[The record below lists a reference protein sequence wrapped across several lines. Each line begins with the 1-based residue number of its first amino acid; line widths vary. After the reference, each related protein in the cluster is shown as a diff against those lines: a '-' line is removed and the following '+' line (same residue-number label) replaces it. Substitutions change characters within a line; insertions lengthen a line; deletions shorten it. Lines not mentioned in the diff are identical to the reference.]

1 MCDYG
6 YVCEEKHL
14 EDMELSEEFYEQI
27 DELIAEESKKYIKK
41 HINSCTEAV
50 KRQHKKID
58 DLTTENN
65 EKYTLIEELE
75 NKIKNLELQLSRKE
89 KKGE

>member
-1 MCDYG
+1 MCDYDFI
-6 YVCEEKHL
+6 CEEKHL
-14 EDMELSEEFYEQI
+14 DDMELSEEFYEQI

-58 DLTTENN
+58 DLTTEN
-65 EKYTLIEELE
+65 EELE